1 MKMAE
6 NVTPM
11 PIEEKMK
18 KASTT
23 LATMLDYLGLDANVK
38 AEDRNGRI
46 ALIAVSE
53 DAGRIIGRKGQ
64 TLDHLQLLVNRMV
77 QRNDTESPRITID
90 VDGYSK
96 KPREM
101 RGRDGD
107 DRGRGGDDRGRNDD
121 RGDRDDRRGDEP
133 GGRDDRG
140 GRGGERSRGGRGR
153 DDRDGGRRFSGEGA
167 PSREQ
172 PSDEEHEARIR
183 QQAIDASKE
192 VRRWGEPVT
201 LPPMNSHDRRIVH
214 ITLKEDTEIKTESSE
229 SDDSSSHKSVIIS
242 LNKKES

>member
-46 ALIAVSE
+46 ALIAISE

-101 RGRDGD
+101 RD
-107 DRGRGGDDRGRNDD
+107 RGGDDRNRDDD
-121 RGDRDDRRGDEP
+121 RGDR
-133 GGRDDRG
+133 RG
-140 GRGGERSRGGRGR
+140 GRR
-153 DDRDGGRRFSGEGA
+153 DRDRDGGERNSGRRFREEGPA
-167 PSREQ
+167 SHEQ
-172 PSDEEHEARIR
+172 PSDEEQEARIR
-183 QQAIDASKE
+183 QQSIDAAKE
-192 VRRWGEPVT
+192 VKRWGEPVT

-229 SDDSSSHKSVIIS
+229 SDQSSSHKSVIIS
-242 LNKKES
+242 LNKKDS

>member
-1 MKMAE
+1 MAE
-6 NVTPM
+6 NAIPM

-101 RGRDGD
+101 RGERD
-107 DRGRGGDDRGRNDD
+107 DRGG
-121 RGDRDDRRGDEP
+121 RDDRRGD
-133 GGRDDRG
+133 GRGRSDDRG
-140 GRGGERSRGGRGR
+140 DRGGEYRGRGR
-153 DDRDGGRRFSGEGA
+153 DERDSGRRFHEEGA
-167 PSREQ
+167 HEQ

-183 QQAIDASKE
+183 QQAIDAAKE
-192 VRRWGEPVT
+192 VKRWGESVT

-214 ITLKEDTEIKTESSE
+214 IALKEDTEIKTESAE
-229 SDDSSSHKSVIIS
+229 SDESSSHKSVIVS

>member
-46 ALIAVSE
+46 ALIAISE

-101 RGRDGD
+101 RGR
-107 DRGRGGDDRGRNDD
+107 GGDDRDRDDD
-121 RGDRDDRRGDEP
+121 RGDRRG
-133 GGRDDRG
+133 GGRRDRN
-140 GRGGERSRGGRGR
+140 RDGGERS
-153 DDRDGGRRFSGEGA
+153 GGRRFREEGPA
-167 PSREQ
+167 HEQ
-172 PSDEEHEARIR
+172 PSEEEHEARIR
-183 QQAIDASKE
+183 QQSLDAAKE
-192 VRRWGEPVT
+192 VKRWGEPVT

-214 ITLKEDTEIKTESSE
+214 ITLKEDTEIKTESLE
-229 SDDSSSHKSVIIS
+229 SDESNSHKSVIIS
-242 LNKKES
+242 LNKKDS